1 MINKIA
7 EYYQPVACRGSLL
20 FLLMNDLPKL
30 KSYYQFPFI
39 TFLDLYTLGV
49 TVTANAYRERSTM
62 GELSLPTSKS
72 AASSLK
78 NSSYHSPTSIIKKS
92 PKIDTMNKNTS
103 DKKDKSD
110 CADSIAVNVKDLYQI
125 NADIISTENRDS
137 QLEKIGVEI
146 SKRAEEIKKFPDD
159 KKFNIRS
166 RIIFLKKNVTAVLYD
181 FLRIGISERDE
192 EIVGTLLS
200 LRILQIEGHIN
211 QV

>member
-1 MINKIA
+1 
-7 EYYQPVACRGSLL
+7 
-20 FLLMNDLPKL
+20 MNDLPRL
-30 KSYYQFPFI
+30 KSYYQFPFT

-72 AASSLK
+72 AASF
-78 NSSYHSPTSIIKKS
+78 SSYHSPTSIIKKS

-103 DKKDKSD
+103 NKKDKSD
-110 CADSIAVNVKDLYQI
+110 CADSIEFNVKDSYQVS
-125 NADIISTENRDS
+125 ADIISTENYDS

-192 EIVGTLLS
+192 ETVGTLLS